1 MIERLLL
8 SLIIVFF
15 ILAFAVK
22 NIKTYLSTGNSI
34 RGKSLKLTLS
44 ILLSS
49 MIYVLLLLRLILDE
63 AKWFVELDLL
73 QDPIIRY
80 VGYGLVFIG
89 FILGILALVAMRNSW
104 RVGIKYDQKTELVT
118 TGIYRI
124 SRNPYFLSYDLLITG
139 YVLLFPSI
147 LLIILLIALG
157 IIFHRMILEE
167 EQYLVKT
174 HGESYL
180 EYKNRVNRYITL
192 N

>member
-80 VGYGLVFIG
+80 VGYGLVFIVTR
-89 FILGILALVAMRNSW
+89 FII
-104 RVGIKYDQKTELVT
+104 
-118 TGIYRI
+118 
-124 SRNPYFLSYDLLITG
+124 
-139 YVLLFPSI
+139 LFPLCKTFQPI
-147 LLIILLIALG
+147 EKPAL
-157 IIFHRMILEE
+157 H
-167 EQYLVKT
+167 
-174 HGESYL
+174 
-180 EYKNRVNRYITL
+180 
-192 N
+192 